1 MQWSACVRTRRAASC
16 CILPV
21 RAGRCVFIC
30 PKYVLKL
37 AVGISRRGS
46 NQSDRLAVHSLPSD
60 CKLGVEL
67 VQKIKMK
74 WKWRSDRGLLNLTFL
89 SSALAAPPPVSSKP
103 KWPSHSRAQSLSSE
117 CRRLKTHLFEKYLAS
132 SSCSSSIIHPSPV
145 SSSSFPPSW
154 SKNKIL
160 PLLSSPFPIFFPF
173 LSLFQDRLIRQTL
186 TFDLSVLDLRLCDVS
201 DGYIAAFSRIR
212 GLNVLVPLRFFFN
225 DTSWIPFIF
234 LREHILSTVN
244 QKYCWFSLL
253 NLHEMHYERL
263 LSYKSH

>member
-117 CRRLKTHLFEKYLAS
+117 CQRLKTHLFEKYLAS

-160 PLLSSPFPIFFPF
+160 PLLSSAVSNF
-173 LSLFQDRLIRQTL
+173 LSISLALPRSFNKADFNLWPLCPGSKALRCVRWLHS
-186 TFDLSVLDLRLCDVS
+186 SV
-201 DGYIAAFSRIR
+201 
-212 GLNVLVPLRFFFN
+212 
-225 DTSWIPFIF
+225 
-234 LREHILSTVN
+234 
-244 QKYCWFSLL
+244 
-253 NLHEMHYERL
+253 
-263 LSYKSH
+263 